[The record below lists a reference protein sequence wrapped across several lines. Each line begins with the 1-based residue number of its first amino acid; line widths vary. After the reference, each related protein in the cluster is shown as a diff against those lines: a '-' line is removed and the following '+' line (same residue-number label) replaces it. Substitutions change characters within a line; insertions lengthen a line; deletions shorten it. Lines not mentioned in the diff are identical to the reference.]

1 LSYFD
6 PISASEAEIAF
17 EPLQAHPLGSFPGFF
32 SGVFVDVAGEALLPI
47 SLAVVDF
54 PLQPEWMALLFLRPL
69 CMSRFDN
76 L

>member
-32 SGVFVDVAGEALLPI
+32 SGVFVDVAGEVLLPI

-54 PLQPEWMALLFLRPL
+54 SAAAGVDGASFFAASLYESLR
-69 CMSRFDN
+69 
-76 L
+76 